1 MNAYTVGTKVLVT
14 PVGSSTRSGGG
25 VGVHV
30 DVVARVQE
38 ESVWLNGMTN
48 HAFYAPTGMERRLGA
63 AQYQIRPATPEE
75 VEEYHARGETDRLAR
90 IVEDFLWTTRRA
102 GTPTATL
109 QELVAIVQKNTSA
122 SG

>member
-1 MNAYTVGTKVLVT
+1 MGAYTVGTRVLVT
-14 PVGSSTRSGGG
+14 PVGASTRSVGG

-38 ESVWLNGMTN
+38 DSVWLNGMTS

-75 VEEYHARGETDRLAR
+75 VEEYRARGETDRLVR
-90 IVEDFLWTTRRA
+90 VVEDFLWATRRT
-102 GTPTATL
+102 GTPTPAL

>member
-1 MNAYTVGTKVLVT
+1 MSVYTVGTRVLVT
-14 PVGSSTRSGGG
+14 PVGSSTRSVGG
-25 VGVHV
+25 VGTHV
-30 DVVARVQE
+30 DTVARVQGD
-38 ESVWLNGMTN
+38 SVWLKRMTN
-48 HAFYAPTGMERRLGA
+48 HAFHTSTGMERRLGA

-75 VEEYHARGETDRLAR
+75 VEEYRARGETDRLVR
-90 IVEDFLWTTRRA
+90 IVEDFLWATRRA